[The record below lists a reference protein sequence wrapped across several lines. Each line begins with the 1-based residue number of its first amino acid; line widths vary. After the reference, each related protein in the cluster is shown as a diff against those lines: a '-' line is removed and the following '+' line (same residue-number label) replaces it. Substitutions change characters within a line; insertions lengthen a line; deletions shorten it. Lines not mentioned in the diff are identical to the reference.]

1 MIIMQNGTNTK
12 FKKINPKLLEIEK
25 ARTQELTSR
34 EFQIQRGSSGVQ
46 KIIHFFLLTKTPYH
60 WKTDILEYILL
71 VKMENGS

>member
-25 ARTQELTSR
+25 ARTQEENFRYSEVLL
-34 EFQIQRGSSGVQ
+34 ESGVQ

-60 WKTDILEYILL
+60 WKTDILEYIIL